1 MRGRDELVVRMEH
14 ETLQLVDSWEC
25 RNRRKRAAAMNLRPR
40 RREEPDLNLVPMI
53 HVVLVLFDLLDD
65 RHQPAARVGP
75 GNSVAGSVGPAD
87 ARYLAEL
94 EVDIDASG
102 RYALNGQALETGHAA
117 TLKAALHTAAQGR
130 ELPLILRADGRM
142 PHQAVVMVLEVAG
155 QLGLKQLAIATV
167 NALAAAPASP
177 PTLNASPSPYS

>member
-1 MRGRDELVVRMEH
+1 
-14 ETLQLVDSWEC
+14 
-25 RNRRKRAAAMNLRPR
+25 MNLRPR

-53 HVVLVLFDLLDD
+53 DVVLVLLIFFMIATSL
-65 RHQPAARVGP
+65 RHESELEIRLPEASGQPMP
-75 GNSVAGSVGPAD
+75 SH
-87 ARYLAEL
+87 LAQL

-102 RYALNGQALETGHAA
+102 RYALNGQALETVDAA

-130 ELPLILRADGRM
+130 ELPLILRADGRT

-167 NALAAAPASP
+167 NASAAAPASP
-177 PTLNASPSPYS
+177 PTLNASPSPDP